1 MAEKED
7 IPEYCADFIDEM
19 VDAFEKGESIDLD
32 SYTEHMMNQQGCT
45 MEYAEEMVNDCASMA
60 RGRIDAKQD
69 EGGGG
74 MKTKTRNL
82 SKRRRKNTMKR
93 KRNTKR
99 RTRKLTKKRKLSK
112 KRKKK
117 TKRR

>member
-1 MAEKED
+1 MAANEVF
-7 IPEYCADFIDEM
+7 PSYCADFIDDMEL
-19 VDAFEKGESIDLD
+19 AFQNGNSIDLD
-32 SYTEHMMNQQGCT
+32 SYTTYIMDNQGCT
-45 MEYAEEMVNDCASMA
+45 WGEAEEMVNDCASIA
-60 RGRIDAKQD
+60 RGRVGAD
-69 EGGGG
+69 GGG

-82 SKRRRKNTMKR
+82 SKGRRKNTMKR